1 MSAAFNSGSC
11 LDATT
16 IAAFGDGSLD
26 VRLRRGVVGHA
37 AICASCRAAVLTTIE
52 RARPANRT
60 PLPHPLIRSLIPALI
75 ASAVVIALGAALW
88 FREPRGTTLEA
99 LAEASADLSLRT
111 TDARLPGGFP
121 YRPFRAG
128 SGKEARS
135 AIAQLRG
142 ERAARMQTEL
152 AGRGLAYLLV
162 GDAERAVPLLERAV
176 LDCSGE
182 VELTR
187 AIAACNDADL
197 LTSAAA
203 AFHERGAADGIAVDL
218 VVSLD
223 AAERASTLK
232 QSPEIAWNRA
242 VALESLHLRA
252 EAAASWS
259 QYRELDP
266 ASQWA
271 EEAQRREAALRIKSR
286 AEQWTETRRQ
296 IEGDLP
302 PATQLAPFPVRGL
315 SEHLRDYIEEELL
328 PAWADAVRV
337 GNDARAS
344 ELLARSKWV
353 AHRLCDEG
361 GECLVLDGV
370 LAIERL
376 ERSDPRRIRAAGA
389 FEEWA
394 RGTAA
399 GKLRPDVRDVQLR
412 RAISTMRA
420 LHLPTTARVE
430 MRIAAAHFDANEWQQ
445 GLAQLDALTAGYA
458 PALARSPLLRGQ
470 IEWYRGMFLI
480 ATGRAGEAL
489 YSYQRALAELEAIDV
504 DTGAGMLELLIAEN
518 LRHVGAFEEAWNH
531 HLRAID
537 RLGRTGEGFRL
548 IMAVSSA
555 GKTAAREHSDRVA
568 LVLHEAA
575 VRLAAR
581 ERQPEFECHALVS
594 RAQVVGVSPA
604 DSARFVRE
612 AEEAWNRIPDAATRR
627 RFVVE
632 LEMARALSLARTSP
646 AAAVEVLTRARGLAI
661 EHQDPFRFAR
671 VHLQRASLYEQLQ
684 RPDASEA
691 DLRSGIEEI
700 ERQRGRISDEGQRGR
715 FIETGDELF
724 SALARN
730 LVDRRLAREAFEVS
744 EQRRARVLRE
754 KVLARRA
761 TAVEGELSASLQR
774 AMPPDA
780 AIVEYLWMSDRILYW
795 VVTQRS
801 VEAGHLPA
809 PRRVERMIRRVLE
822 DPGSSDLA
830 DLYDQLVRPIN
841 LEGVQRLVFVPD
853 GPLHRIPFAAL
864 YDRRQ
869 ERHLIEKAVLTV
881 LPSAALALS
890 AAQSNAP
897 RASAALLIVA
907 DPEVAPRY
915 AQEAPA
921 LPGARRE
928 AALRTLFDDAV
939 LLTRSAAT
947 PARFL
952 ELGEHA
958 EVIHFAGHTLGGG
971 ATRAAALA
979 LTPDASEPDGLVG
992 AADLE
997 KHTFAHARL
1006 VVLAACSTSTGRVG
1020 SEGSMSLAR
1029 AFLAAGAGNV
1039 VATLWP
1045 VDDEAT
1051 ARLWPVF
1058 YQSWIRGASPA
1069 EALRD
1074 AQLSLL
1080 RDSRHRNPRNWAA
1093 FQVIGP
1099 T

>member
-16 IAAFGDGSLD
+16 ISAFGDGSLD
-26 VRLRRGVVGHA
+26 VRLRRDVVRHA
-37 AICASCRAAVLTTIE
+37 AICASCRASILATIE
-52 RARPANRT
+52 RARPADRT
-60 PLPHPLIRSLIPALI
+60 ILALI
-75 ASAVVIALGAALW
+75 ASAIVIVLGTVIW
-88 FREPRGTTLEA
+88 FRAPRRTTLEA
-99 LAEASADLSLRT
+99 LAAASAGLPYRT

-128 SGKEARS
+128 SGEAARS
-135 AIAQLRG
+135 GIARVRG
-142 ERAARMQTEL
+142 ERATRMQSDL
-152 AGRGLAYLLV
+152 AGRGAAHLLV
-162 GDAERAVPLLERAV
+162 GNAEQAVSLLERAV
-176 LDCSGE
+176 QDCSGE
-182 VELTR
+182 VDLTR
-187 AIAACNDADL
+187 AVAACNDADL

-203 AFHERGAADGIAVDL
+203 AYHERGTADDAAVDF

-223 AAERASTLK
+223 AAERAWALK
-232 QSPEIAWNRA
+232 KSPEIAWNRA
-242 VALESLHLRA
+242 IALESLHLRD
-252 EAAASWS
+252 EAAGSWS
-259 QYRELDP
+259 RYRELDP

-271 EEAQRREAALRIKSR
+271 EEAQRREAALRMKSR
-286 AEQWTETRRQ
+286 AQQWTEIRRHIERELVPGTRP
-296 IEGDLP
+296 E
-302 PATQLAPFPVRGL
+302 AYPVRGL
-315 SEHLRDYIEEELL
+315 SEHMRQYIEEDLL
-328 PAWADAVRV
+328 PAWADAVRA
-337 GNDARAS
+337 GNDARAD

-353 AHRLCDEG
+353 AQRLCGEG
-361 GECLVLDGV
+361 GECLVLDAV
-370 LAIERL
+370 LAIERF
-376 ERSDPRRIRAAGA
+376 ERSDPRRARAATA
-389 FEEWA
+389 FEDWA

-399 GKLRPDVRDVQLR
+399 GKLRPDVRVVQLR
-412 RAISTMRA
+412 RAISAMRA

-430 MRIAAAHFDANEWQQ
+430 MRIAAAHFDANEWQK
-445 GLAQLDALTAGYA
+445 GLAQLAALTTDRS
-458 PALARSPLLRGQ
+458 PALSRSPLLRGQ

-480 ATGRAGEAL
+480 ATGHAGEAL
-489 YSYQRALAELEAIDV
+489 HSYQRALAELEAIGV

-548 IMAVSSA
+548 ILAISSA

-568 LVLHEAA
+568 VVLHEAA
-575 VRLAAR
+575 VRLAVQ

-594 RAQVVGVSPA
+594 RALVVDVSPA
-604 DSARFVRE
+604 DGARYVRE
-612 AEEAWNRIPDAATRR
+612 AERAWNRIPDAATRR

-632 LEMARALSLARTSP
+632 LEMGRALSLARTSP
-646 AAAVEVLTRARGLAI
+646 AAAVEVLTRARELAI

-671 VHLQRASLYEQLQ
+671 VHLQRARLYEQLH

-691 DLRSGIEEI
+691 DLRGGIEEI
-700 ERQRGRISDEGQRGR
+700 ERQRARIADEGQRAR

-724 SALARN
+724 AALARN
-730 LVDRRLAREAFEVS
+730 LVDRGLAREAFEVS

-754 KVLARRA
+754 KVLARGA
-761 TAVEGELSASLQR
+761 TPVEGDLSASLQR
-774 AMPPDA
+774 AMPPDV
-780 AIVEYLWMSDRILYW
+780 AIVEYLWSSDRILYW

-801 VEAGHLPA
+801 VQAGHLPA
-809 PRRVERMIRRVLE
+809 PRRVERMIRRILE
-822 DPGSSDLA
+822 DPASSDTA
-830 DLYDQLVRPIN
+830 DLYDHLVRPIN
-841 LEGVQRLVFVPD
+841 LEGVRRLVIVPD

-881 LPSAALALS
+881 LPSAALALGS
-890 AAQSNAP
+890 AQSDTP

-907 DPEVAPRY
+907 DPEVAPQF

-921 LPGARRE
+921 LPGARGE
-928 AALRTLFDDAV
+928 AALRKRFADAIV
-939 LLTRSAAT
+939 LSRAAAT
-947 PARFL
+947 PASFL
-952 ELGEHA
+952 ELAEHA
-958 EVIHFAGHTLGGG
+958 EVIHFAGHTLGGR
-971 ATRAAALA
+971 ATHSAALA

-992 AADLE
+992 AEDIG

-1020 SEGSMSLAR
+1020 SEGTMSLAR
-1029 AFLAAGAGNV
+1029 AFLAAGASNV

-1080 RDSRHRNPRNWAA
+1080 RDPRHGDPRNWAA
-1093 FQVIGP
+1093 FQVTGP
-1099 T
+1099 I